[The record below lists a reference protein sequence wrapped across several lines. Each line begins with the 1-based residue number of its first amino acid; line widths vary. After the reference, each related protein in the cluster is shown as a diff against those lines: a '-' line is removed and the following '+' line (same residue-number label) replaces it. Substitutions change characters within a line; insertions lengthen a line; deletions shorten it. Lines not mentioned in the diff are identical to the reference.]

1 MYAHCV
7 CVLHTQS
14 PAIMHIVNVCCT
26 MYVSFTIV
34 VCVYLTYHKCT
45 TYTYCVC
52 CTICIY
58 YIIVMC
64 VCVRYVPWV
73 HHTHSVLFLLPDIAT
88 HTVHIDYCVC
98 VCVAADIHIV
108 CCTMGAPNQPH
119 PECAAHPRA
128 PASAYSPQ
136 FLPRWANHAFVYLF
150 FLLFP
155 PPCGTLFERWANHA
169 FVYLFSASLW
179 PFSLRS
185 LALLKI
191 TWYLFT
197 YMS

>member
-1 MYAHCV
+1 M
-7 CVLHTQS
+7 HTVFVYCILRVQPLCILS
-14 PAIMHIVNVCCT
+14 IVNVCCT

-136 FLPRWANHAFVYLF
+136 FLPR
-150 FLLFP
+150 
-155 PPCGTLFERWANHA
+155 
-169 FVYLFSASLW
+169 
-179 PFSLRS
+179 
-185 LALLKI
+185 
-191 TWYLFT
+191 
-197 YMS
+197 